1 MTTPGATSHGL
12 PPDNSLQNHSHYRR
26 GRRAGLWVSL
36 SSRTVLP
43 ELRMTSRALPTTAVF
58 LVVWAGLLCLGTPAA
73 AYKIQ
78 LTEDGDCPINTVR
91 TLDGDACISC
101 ATCYTE
107 YSPQDWLCLNCTRG
121 GRPFLGD
128 EQKLYEDLFLKKP
141 LYNRHLR
148 PLRNHSDQLLVYF
161 TLKIKQIVDIDERD
175 QILKLNIIIKQSWK
189 DIWLQW
195 NPKEYGGLEELRV
208 PAFDVW
214 LPDTTLYNTADTNSA
229 YAGTTGTNV
238 VLRHDGLVRMETKPF
253 IQRSTCEIK
262 IRYFPFDEQKCK
274 LKFGLW
280 TYDWYL
286 VDLYNST
293 AGPDM
298 GLYLENEQWDMSYTC
313 FKRHLVDYV
322 CCPVKYVDVTL
333 YVGLRRKPLY
343 YMYKLVMPIVLLS
356 ALSMVGF
363 LMPYN
368 VGVVKANLSIT
379 LILSMTV
386 FLLLVAETIP
396 KTSEGL
402 PLISEYYLI
411 IMFLIAISTAMNITV
426 LNIFHRGE
434 DGTRQVPSWL
444 RTLVLKY
451 VAKVMCM
458 DCKGEYLLQ
467 RRSDPKLDQARL
479 AMLRKQRW
487 FNARYATSYSPL
499 ISETYRNDI
508 TSAGHQS
515 NGHGNPEAE
524 LDHFVDHL
532 GESDE
537 VRLTKLESN
546 VHGILRQIRAVQR
559 RTDGNNRVHTEW
571 ALVATVTD
579 RLLFYIYACFTV
591 SMSVIVLLVNPAFNG
606 NKSDSVCGE
615 EPT

>member
-1 MTTPGATSHGL
+1 MTR
-12 PPDNSLQNHSHYRR
+12 DK
-26 GRRAGLWVSL
+26 
-36 SSRTVLP
+36 
-43 ELRMTSRALPTTAVF
+43 LRMTTLLPLYSVVF
-58 LVVWAGLLCLGTPAA
+58 LVSVAGVLLPLSAA
-73 AYKIQ
+73 FELPQ
-78 LTEDGDCPINTVR
+78 TEDGDCPVNTVR
-91 TLDGDACISC
+91 TLDGDACMSC
-101 ATCYTE
+101 ATCYSK

-121 GRPFLGD
+121 GKPFPGD

-141 LYNRHLR
+141 LYNNNLR
-148 PLRNHSDQLLVYF
+148 PLKNHSDQLLVYF
-161 TLKIKQIVDIDERD
+161 TLKIKQIVDIDERN
-175 QILKLNIIIKQSWK
+175 QILKLNIIVKQSWK

-195 NPKEYGGLEELRV
+195 DPKEYGGLEELRV
-208 PAFDVW
+208 PAYDVW

-229 YAGTTGTNV
+229 YAGITGTNV
-238 VLRHDGLVRMETKPF
+238 VVRHDGLVQMETKPY
-253 IQRSTCEIK
+253 IQRSTCAIN
-262 IRYFPFDEQKCK
+262 IRYFPFDEQSCK

-286 VDLYNST
+286 VDLFNST
-293 AGPDM
+293 AGPDK
-298 GLYLENEQWDMSYTC
+298 GLYLENEQWEMPYAC
-313 FKRHLVDYV
+313 FKRNLESYV

-333 YVGLRRKPLY
+333 FVGARRKPLY

-411 IMFLIAISTAMNITV
+411 IMFLIAISTAMNICV

-434 DGTRQVPSWL
+434 DGTREVPGWL

-451 VAKVMCM
+451 MAKIMCM
-458 DCKGEYLLQ
+458 DCKGEYLQ
-467 RRSDPKLDQARL
+467 HRRSDPKLDQARL

-499 ISETYRNDI
+499 ISETQRNSNDSI
-508 TSAGHQS
+508 TAGHHG
-515 NGHGNPEAE
+515 NGHGNPQAE

-532 GESDE
+532 GDADDM
-537 VRLTKLESN
+537 RLTKLESN
-546 VHGILRQIRAVQR
+546 VHGILRHVRTVQR
-559 RTDGNNRVHTEW
+559 KKDGTSRVHKEW

-591 SMSVIVLLVNPAFNG
+591 TMSVIVLLVNPALNE
-606 NKSDSVCGE
+606 NESANVCGDE
-615 EPT
+615 SS